1 MPSTI
6 LPSLACCALL
16 LTLNPSNAGHAPKD
30 GEGEQQPAPQE
41 RGASLL
47 TVDFAALGREGG
59 PVPGLAAEEVSI
71 RVGGRTRAVRS
82 LQLIETAASGPSE
95 TGLPLPFG
103 TNNITETG
111 RTLALIVDDD
121 SFVTGREAPLREAV
135 DVLVRRLSPRDR
147 LSLIT
152 MPYGGVKV
160 PFTTDHSRIRT
171 ALLNIS
177 GNAAQDETGSQ
188 LACRT
193 RRTLESLSGYLDSQH
208 GIRETPLTVMF
219 ITGGLAAPRRDAP
232 ISMAPGM
239 CELRQDLYKEVG
251 EAAGAARANFY
262 VIQPGDNMAKPAIQQ
277 TENIGGS
284 NYRGSDNPIEGIEHL
299 VGVTGG
305 MMLPLT
311 NNADGALG
319 RVIREGASYYLAT
332 IDADRADLS
341 GRVQQ
346 LEVKVSRP
354 GVQLR
359 TRPHIAF
366 PQPGPGS
373 RTTNPSTREMLS
385 VATVFRDLPLRT
397 TGYAALEAD
406 GKSLRVVTL
415 TEPVDDGV
423 RFASLVAAL
432 FDREG
437 KLVSHWTATRD
448 ELQQSLVIGAMPAAP
463 GAYRLRV
470 AAIDTAGRSGTAD
483 YDLEAEVVQTGPLTV
498 SSLVLGL
505 LRERGFMPKLQ
516 FSTEPAAIG
525 YLEMYGGSPGTK
537 IASALEIAATLNGP
551 PLAVAPFAIE
561 SAGGGRYIATAAIPI
576 GALPPGEYIVRALI
590 GVEGQALTRV
600 IRTLKKDGR

>member
-1 MPSTI
+1 MLSIGVTTGT
-6 LPSLACCALL
+6 S
-16 LTLNPSNAGHAPKD
+16 G
-30 GEGEQQPAPQE
+30 QQPAPQE
-41 RGASLL
+41 RGANLL
-47 TVDFAALGREGG
+47 TVDFVAVARDGG
-59 PVPGLAAEEVSI
+59 PAAGLTAKDISI
-71 RVGGRTRAVRS
+71 RVGGRARPVRS
-82 LQLIETAASGPSE
+82 LQLIETAASAVSD

-103 TNNITETG
+103 TNNISEGG
-111 RTLALIVDDD
+111 RALALIIDDD
-121 SFVTGREAPLREAV
+121 SFVTGRETPLREAV
-135 DVLVRRLSPRDR
+135 DTLVQRLSPQDR
-147 LSLIT
+147 LSLVT

-160 PFTTDHSRIRT
+160 PFTTDHARIRN
-171 ALLNIS
+171 ALRNIVGQAS
-177 GNAAQDETGSQ
+177 EGETGSQ
-188 LACRT
+188 RACRT
-193 RRTLESLSGYLDSQH
+193 RRTLESLSGYLNSQH

-239 CELRQDLYKEVG
+239 CELRQDLFREVG
-251 EAAGAARANFY
+251 EAAGAARAHIY
-262 VIQPGDNMAKPAIQQ
+262 VIQPGDNMAKPTIQP
-277 TENIGGS
+277 TENIAGA
-284 NYRGSDNPIEGIEHL
+284 NYRGSDNPIEGMEHL
-299 VGVTGG
+299 VGSTGG

-311 NNADGALG
+311 NHADGALG
-319 RVIREGASYYLAT
+319 RVLRESASYYLAT
-332 IDADRADLS
+332 IDADRSDLS

-366 PQPGPGS
+366 PPPGPGS
-373 RTTNPSTREMLS
+373 RSANPSTRDMLS
-385 VATVFRDLPLRT
+385 VATIFRDLPLRT

-415 TEPVDDGV
+415 TEAVDQNV

-437 KLVSHWTATRD
+437 KLVSHWTATPE
-448 ELQQSLVIGAMPAAP
+448 ELKRSLVMGAMPAAP

-470 AAIDTAGRSGTAD
+470 AAIDTGGRAGTAD
-483 YDLEAEVVQTGPLTV
+483 YELEAEIVQTGPLKV

-505 LRERGFMPKLQ
+505 LREGAFLPKLQ

-525 YLEMYGGSPGTK
+525 YLEMYGGTPGTK
-537 IASALEIAATLNGP
+537 IASVLEIARTLNGP
-551 PLAVAPFAIE
+551 PLAAVAFAIE
-561 SAGGGRYIATAAIPI
+561 SAGGGRYVATGAVPI

-600 IRTLKKDGR
+600 VRTLKKDGR

>member
-1 MPSTI
+1 MRST
-6 LPSLACCALL
+6 LLTCLAGLL
-16 LTLNPSNAGHAPKD
+16 LTLAAGPTA
-30 GEGEQQPAPQE
+30 QQPTPQE
-41 RGASLL
+41 RGAHLL
-47 TVDFAALGREGG
+47 TVDFAAISREGT
-59 PVPGLAAEEVSI
+59 VPDLSAKEISI

-82 LQLIETAASGPSE
+82 LQLIEHVASAPTD

-103 TNNITETG
+103 TNNIAETG

-121 SFVTGREAPLREAV
+121 SFVTGREAALREAV
-135 DVLVRRLSPRDR
+135 EALVKRLAPRDR

-160 PFTTDHSRIRT
+160 PFTTDHARIRT
-171 ALLNIS
+171 ALLNIVGQS
-177 GNAAQDETGSQ
+177 PQNETGSQ

-193 RRTLESLSGYLDSQH
+193 RRTLESLAGYLSSHH

-232 ISMAPGM
+232 VSMAPGM
-239 CELRQDLYKEVG
+239 CELRQEVFKEVG
-251 EAAGAARANFY
+251 EAAGAARAHFY
-262 VIQPGDNMAKPAIQQ
+262 VIQPGDNMAKPTIQP
-277 TENIGGS
+277 TENIAGS

-305 MMLPLT
+305 MMLALT
-311 NNADGALG
+311 NSADGALG
-319 RVIREGASYYLAT
+319 RVVRESASYYLAT
-332 IDADRADLS
+332 IDADRSDAS

-346 LEVKVSRP
+346 LEIKVSRP

-359 TRPHIAF
+359 TRQHIAF
-366 PQPGPGS
+366 AKPGPGG
-373 RTTNPSTREMLS
+373 RLTNPSPREMLS
-385 VATVFRDLPLRT
+385 VLNVFRDLPLRT
-397 TGYAALEAD
+397 SGYAALEDDA
-406 GKSLRVVTL
+406 KSLRVVTL
-415 TEPVDDGV
+415 TEPVDPSV

-448 ELQQSLVIGAMPAAP
+448 ELQRSLVIGAMPATP

-483 YDLEAEVVQTGPLTV
+483 YELEAEVVQTGPLKV

-505 LRERGFMPKLQ
+505 SRENGFTPKLQ

-525 YLEMYGGSPGTK
+525 YLEMYVAGPGTK
-537 IASALEIAATLNGP
+537 IASALEIATTLNGP
-551 PLAVAPFAIE
+551 ALSVAPFAIE
-561 SAGGGRYIATAAIPI
+561 SAGGGRYIATGAIPL
-576 GALPPGEYIVRALI
+576 GALPAGEYIVRALI
-590 GVEGQALTRV
+590 GIEGQALTRV
-600 IRTLKKDGR
+600 VRTLKKDAR

>member
-1 MPSTI
+1 MRTTLPILIACGLLFGKVTGRTDQPS
-6 LPSLACCALL
+6 AA
-16 LTLNPSNAGHAPKD
+16 
-30 GEGEQQPAPQE
+30 QE

-47 TVDFAALGREGG
+47 TVDFTAVARDGTI
-59 PVPGLAAEEVSI
+59 VPDLTANEVTI
-71 RVGGRTRAVRS
+71 RVAGRNREVRS
-82 LQLIETAASGPSE
+82 LQRIETAVDSNAVD

-103 TNNITETG
+103 TNNISETG
-111 RTLALIVDDD
+111 RSLALIVEDD
-121 SFVTGREAPLREAV
+121 SFIAGREVPLRAAV
-135 DVLVRRLSPRDR
+135 DALIRRLAPRDR

-152 MPYGGVKV
+152 MPFGGVKV
-160 PFTTDHSRIRT
+160 PFTTDHARVRT
-171 ALLNIS
+171 ALLNIA
-177 GNAAQDETGSQ
+177 GKAAQDETGSQ
-188 LACRT
+188 LACRS
-193 RRTLESLSGYLDSQH
+193 RRTLESLAGYLNSQH

-239 CELRQDLYKEVG
+239 CELRQDVYKEVG
-251 EAAGAARANFY
+251 EAAGAARAQFY
-262 VIQPGDNMAKPAIQQ
+262 VIQPGDNMAKPTIQA

-284 NYRGSDNPIEGIEHL
+284 NYRGSDNPFEGIEHL

-319 RVIREGASYYLAT
+319 RVVRESASYYLAT
-332 IDADRADLS
+332 IDADRSDLS

-346 LEVKVSRP
+346 LEVKLSRP
-354 GVQLR
+354 GVRLQS
-359 TRPHIAF
+359 RPLIAF
-366 PQPGPGS
+366 PQPGPGG
-373 RTTNPSTREMLS
+373 RVTNPSPREMLS

-415 TEPVDDGV
+415 TEPVDPGV

-437 KLVSHWTATRD
+437 KLVSHWTATSE
-448 ELQQSLVIGAMPAAP
+448 ELARPIVIGAMPAMP

-470 AAIDTAGRSGTAD
+470 AAIDTSGRSGTAD
-483 YDLEAEVVQTGPLTV
+483 YDLEAEVVQTGPLKV

-505 LRERGFMPKLQ
+505 SRDGTFIPKLQ
-516 FSTEPAAIG
+516 FTTEPAAIG

-551 PLAVAPFAIE
+551 PLTVASFAIE
-561 SAGGGRYIATAAIPI
+561 PAGGGRYVATGAIPI

-590 GVEGQALTRV
+590 GIEGQALTRV
-600 IRTLKKDGR
+600 VRTLRKEGR